1 LERTWRPGGGLVSTI
16 SPHFRLADA
25 KPSLETGLTVG
36 VMRSVLDK
44 TAPAYALALRD
55 TASVALGIAAFGVT
69 LGVTISVLGFGTLP
83 GLVGAPVVYGGSAQL
98 TAVTL
103 VHQGAAFAAVVAS
116 AAIVNSR
123 LLLYSASL
131 SRRFGGQPAWFRWLA
146 PHFIIDQ
153 TYLLSNARPELDGRA
168 FRRYWGWL
176 GFLVCVVWSSS
187 VLVGMLAGPALPDLP
202 HLVFVGTAMFLGML
216 TPRLTNC
223 PAVAAATTGGVVAAV
238 VGLIRPELG
247 ILCGAIAGIMAGS
260 AVRR

>member
-1 LERTWRPGGGLVSTI
+1 MTTL
-16 SPHFRLADA
+16 
-25 KPSLETGLTVG
+25 
-36 VMRSVLDK
+36 LDR
-44 TAPAYALALRD
+44 TAPPAALALRD
-55 TASVALGIAAFGVT
+55 TASVALGMVAFGVT

-103 VHQGAAFAAVVAS
+103 VHQGTGLAVVVAS

-131 SRRFGGQPAWFRWLA
+131 SRRFSGQPTWFRWLA
-146 PHFIIDQ
+146 PHFVIDQ
-153 TYLLSNARPELDGRA
+153 TYLLSSARPDLDPRT
-168 FRRYWGWL
+168 FRCYWGWL
-176 GFLVCVVWSSS
+176 GFFVLVVWSSS
-187 VLVGMLAGPALPDLP
+187 VAIGMVAGPVLPELP

-216 TPRLTNC
+216 APRLTNR
-223 PAVAAATTGGVVAAV
+223 PAVAAAVAGGLVAAV

-247 ILCGAIAGIMAGS
+247 IVCGAIAGVMAGS